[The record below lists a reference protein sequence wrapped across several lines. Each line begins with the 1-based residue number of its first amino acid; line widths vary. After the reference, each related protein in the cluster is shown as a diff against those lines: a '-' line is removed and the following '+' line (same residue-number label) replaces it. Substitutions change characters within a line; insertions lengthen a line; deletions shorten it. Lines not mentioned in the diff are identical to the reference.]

1 VASALPGVTADQVSA
16 TLVVERRQLLQQAD
30 RRELQSSYEVA
41 IVITTESEI
50 AATVTSAIEANPS
63 SLSSTYS
70 VSTVTV
76 PTLVATT
83 AAGQTRDEVASMSM
97 VIPLAGGIGG
107 AVIALIVFCLV
118 RRRCRRNKRKPVR
131 APIQP
136 LSGLAGARAGRMI
149 TGELDP
155 GFSVCAGSNTTSNA
169 MELSQMPLTMAPTS
183 EGVAAAMAARSRV
196 RSAAAAALPSEVSQP
211 LGSPRSPREK
221 FRDRSK
227 SVGSNKTSP
236 VVPPVVPLPEEKK
249 GEPTV
254 DPTAEFI

>member
-1 VASALPGVTADQVSA
+1 MASALPGVTADQVSA

-30 RRELQSSYEVA
+30 RRGLQSSYEVA

-107 AVIALIVFCLV
+107 AVIALIIFCLV

-136 LSGLAGARAGRMI
+136 LSGLAGAPAGRRI

-196 RSAAAAALPSEVSQP
+196 RSAAAALPSEVSQP

-236 VVPPVVPLPEEKK
+236 VSPPVVPLPEEKK